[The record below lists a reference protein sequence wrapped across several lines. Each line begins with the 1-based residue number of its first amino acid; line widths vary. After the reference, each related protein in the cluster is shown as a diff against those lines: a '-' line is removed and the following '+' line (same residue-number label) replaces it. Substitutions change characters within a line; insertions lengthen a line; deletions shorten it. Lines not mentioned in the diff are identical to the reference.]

1 MKMLLSF
8 IICCC
13 TLPCWAQSWNG
24 DIDEL
29 RKAASQAQ
37 KSIYLATDKSG
48 YLYQVSKYSRKG
60 VKLHILITLTAA
72 KESSQLKSLL
82 ARGAVI
88 WVDSRSPTL
97 DELMV
102 IDEECVV
109 DLKKKLT
116 LKNDCAAYEYIN
128 AWKNQV
134 APDRV
139 VPCR

>member
-1 MKMLLSF
+1 VAAGSAGKAER
-8 IICCC
+8 
-13 TLPCWAQSWNG
+13 WG
-24 DIDEL
+24 GGIDEL

-88 WVDSRSPTL
+88 WVDTRFPSL

-109 DLKKKLT
+109 DLKKKQT
-116 LKNDCAAYEYIN
+116 LKNDRSAAYEYIN